1 MEADRKSYLSVENL
15 NVSYKQNHVLEDISF
30 EIERGQFVCVIGPNG
45 GGKSTLLKA
54 MVGLLPIRSGTIR
67 KEAKNIGYVPQQ
79 LRIDPAVPLRVN
91 EFLSLKLS
99 KRRVWFGPGK
109 TLLTAQKKL
118 EEIGAAHLINR
129 QLSELSGGEFQRI
142 LIAYALLDDP
152 DLLLLDEPMTG
163 LDVRGGMSFD
173 GLLHHL
179 HDHLGMTILMVSHDL
194 HLVEH
199 LSDQVLCINRTV
211 HCHGA
216 PDEVLRP
223 DNLSKA
229 YGHLP
234 GLVAGDG
241 NEVRYQCRR
250 RGQAVPGSTSK
261 TIPGQVS
268 GYREADHFART
279 RQNQFC
285 AVEEPA
291 FSAAL
296 GHRLQRPFAIVSR
309 RCV

>member
-1 MEADRKSYLSVENL
+1 MEADRKSYFSVENL
-15 NVSYKQNHVLEDISF
+15 SVSYGQHHVLEDISF

-54 MVGLLPIRSGTIR
+54 LVGLLPIRLGMMR

-79 LRIDPAVPLRVN
+79 MRIDPAVPLRVD

-99 KRRVWFGPGK
+99 KRRVWFGPGR
-109 TLLTAQKKL
+109 TRATARRKL
-118 EEIGAAHLINR
+118 EEIGAAHLIDR
-129 QLSELSGGEFQRI
+129 QLGELSGGEFQRI
-142 LIAYALLDDP
+142 LIAYALLDNP

-179 HDHLGMTILMVSHDL
+179 NEHAGITIVMVSHDL

-211 HCHGA
+211 HCHGS
-216 PDEVLRP
+216 PDQVLQP

-234 GLVAGDG
+234 GLVSGHGIEAF
-241 NEVRYQCRR
+241 
-250 RGQAVPGSTSK
+250 
-261 TIPGQVS
+261 IPIGK
-268 GYREADHFART
+268 
-279 RQNQFC
+279 
-285 AVEEPA
+285 
-291 FSAAL
+291 L
-296 GHRLQRPFAIVSR
+296 K
-309 RCV
+309 

>member
-1 MEADRKSYLSVENL
+1 MEPDRKSYLSVENL
-15 NVSYKQNHVLEDISF
+15 SVSYGQHHVLEDISF

-54 MVGLLPIRSGTIR
+54 LVGLLPIRSGIMR

-79 LRIDPAVPLRVN
+79 LRIDPAVPLRVD

-99 KRRVWFGPGK
+99 NRRVWFGPGR
-109 TLLTAQKKL
+109 TRATARRRL
-118 EEIGAAHLINR
+118 EEIGAAHLIDR
-129 QLSELSGGEFQRI
+129 QLGELSGGEFQRI
-142 LIAYALLDDP
+142 LIAYALLDNP

-179 HDHLGMTILMVSHDL
+179 NEHAGITIVMVSHDL

-211 HCHGA
+211 HCHGS
-216 PDEVLRP
+216 PDQVLQP

-234 GLVAGDG
+234 GLVSGHGIEAF
-241 NEVRYQCRR
+241 
-250 RGQAVPGSTSK
+250 
-261 TIPGQVS
+261 IP
-268 GYREADHFART
+268 
-279 RQNQFC
+279 
-285 AVEEPA
+285 
-291 FSAAL
+291 L
-296 GHRLQRPFAIVSR
+296 GKLK
-309 RCV
+309 

>member
-1 MEADRKSYLSVENL
+1 MEVDRKSYLSVESL

-30 EIERGQFVCVIGPNG
+30 QIERGQFVCVIGPNG

-54 MVGLLPIRSGTIR
+54 IVGLLPIRSGKVR
-67 KEAKNIGYVPQQ
+67 NEARNVGYVPQQ

-99 KRRVWFGPGK
+99 KRRVWFEPGK

-241 NEVRYQCRR
+241 NEVF
-250 RGQAVPGSTSK
+250 
-261 TIPGQVS
+261 IPIGK
-268 GYREADHFART
+268 
-279 RQNQFC
+279 
-285 AVEEPA
+285 
-291 FSAAL
+291 L
-296 GHRLQRPFAIVSR
+296 K
-309 RCV
+309 

>member
-15 NVSYKQNHVLEDISF
+15 NVSYSHHHVLEDISF
-30 EIERGQFVCVIGPNG
+30 QIERGQFVCVIGPNG

-54 MVGLLPIRSGTIR
+54 LVGLLPIRSGTIR
-67 KEAKNIGYVPQQ
+67 REAKNIGYVPQQ
-79 LRIDPAVPLRVN
+79 LRIDSAVPLRVD

-99 KRRVWFGPGK
+99 KRRVWFGPGQ
-109 TLLTAQKKL
+109 TRTTAKKKL
-118 EEIGAAHLINR
+118 EEIGAAHLIDR

-142 LIAYALLDDP
+142 LIAYALLDNP

-179 HDHLGMTILMVSHDL
+179 NDHVGMTILMVSHDL

-199 LSDQVLCINRTV
+199 VSDQVLCINRTV
-211 HCHGA
+211 HCHGS
-216 PDEVLRP
+216 PDQVLQP

-234 GLVAGDG
+234 GLVSGDG
-241 NEVRYQCRR
+241 ME
-250 RGQAVPGSTSK
+250 AFIPISK
-261 TIPGQVS
+261 
-268 GYREADHFART
+268 
-279 RQNQFC
+279 
-285 AVEEPA
+285 
-291 FSAAL
+291 L
-296 GHRLQRPFAIVSR
+296 K
-309 RCV
+309 

>member
-15 NVSYKQNHVLEDISF
+15 SVSYGQHHVLEDISF

-54 MVGLLPIRSGTIR
+54 LIGLLPIRTGIMR

-79 LRIDPAVPLRVN
+79 LRIDPAVPLRVD

-99 KRRVWFGPGK
+99 KRRVWFGPGR
-109 TLLTAQKKL
+109 TRPTSRRKL
-118 EEIGAAHLINR
+118 EEIGAAHLIDR
-129 QLSELSGGEFQRI
+129 QLGELSGGEFQRI
-142 LIAYALLDDP
+142 LIAYALLDNP

-179 HDHLGMTILMVSHDL
+179 NEHAGITIVMVSHDL

-199 LSDQVLCINRTV
+199 LSDLVLCINRTV
-211 HCHGA
+211 HCHGS
-216 PDEVLRP
+216 PDQVLQP

-234 GLVAGDG
+234 GLVSGHGIEAF
-241 NEVRYQCRR
+241 
-250 RGQAVPGSTSK
+250 
-261 TIPGQVS
+261 IP
-268 GYREADHFART
+268 
-279 RQNQFC
+279 
-285 AVEEPA
+285 
-291 FSAAL
+291 L
-296 GHRLQRPFAIVSR
+296 GKLK
-309 RCV
+309 

>member
-1 MEADRKSYLSVENL
+1 MEADRKSYLSAENL
-15 NVSYKQNHVLEDISF
+15 SVSYGQHHVLEDISF

-54 MVGLLPIRSGTIR
+54 LIGLLPLRSGIMR
-67 KEAKNIGYVPQQ
+67 KEATNIGYVPQQ
-79 LRIDPAVPLRVN
+79 LRIDAAVPLRVD

-99 KRRVWFGPGK
+99 KQRVWFGPGR
-109 TLLTAQKKL
+109 TRTAARRKL
-118 EEIGAAHLINR
+118 EEIGAAHLIDR
-129 QLSELSGGEFQRI
+129 QLGELSGGEFQRI
-142 LIAYALLDDP
+142 LIAYALLDNP

-179 HDHLGMTILMVSHDL
+179 NEHAGITIVMVSHDL

-211 HCHGA
+211 HCHGS
-216 PDEVLRP
+216 PDQVLQP

-234 GLVAGDG
+234 GLVSGHGIEAF
-241 NEVRYQCRR
+241 
-250 RGQAVPGSTSK
+250 
-261 TIPGQVS
+261 IP
-268 GYREADHFART
+268 
-279 RQNQFC
+279 
-285 AVEEPA
+285 
-291 FSAAL
+291 L
-296 GHRLQRPFAIVSR
+296 GKLK
-309 RCV
+309 

>member
-15 NVSYKQNHVLEDISF
+15 NVSYSHHHVLEDISF
-30 EIERGQFVCVIGPNG
+30 QIERGQFVCVIGPNG

-54 MVGLLPIRSGTIR
+54 LVGLLPIRSGTIR
-67 KEAKNIGYVPQQ
+67 REAKNIGYVPQQ
-79 LRIDPAVPLRVN
+79 LRIDSAVPLRVD

-99 KRRVWFGPGK
+99 KRRVWFGPGQ
-109 TLLTAQKKL
+109 TRTTAKKKL
-118 EEIGAAHLINR
+118 EEIGAAHLIDR

-142 LIAYALLDDP
+142 LIAYALLDNP

-179 HDHLGMTILMVSHDL
+179 NDHVGMTILMVSHDL

-199 LSDQVLCINRTV
+199 VSDQVLCINRTV
-211 HCHGA
+211 HCHGS
-216 PDEVLRP
+216 PDQVLQP

-234 GLVAGDG
+234 GLVSGDG
-241 NEVRYQCRR
+241 IE
-250 RGQAVPGSTSK
+250 AFIPISK
-261 TIPGQVS
+261 
-268 GYREADHFART
+268 
-279 RQNQFC
+279 
-285 AVEEPA
+285 
-291 FSAAL
+291 L
-296 GHRLQRPFAIVSR
+296 K
-309 RCV
+309 

>member
-15 NVSYKQNHVLEDISF
+15 NVSYSHHHVLEDISF
-30 EIERGQFVCVIGPNG
+30 QIERGQFVCVIGPNG

-54 MVGLLPIRSGTIR
+54 LVGLLPIRSGTICR
-67 KEAKNIGYVPQQ
+67 EAKKIGYVPQQ
-79 LRIDPAVPLRVN
+79 LRIDSAVPLRVD

-99 KRRVWFGPGK
+99 KRRVWFGPGQ
-109 TLLTAQKKL
+109 TRTTAKKKL
-118 EEIGAAHLINR
+118 EEIGAAHLIDR

-142 LIAYALLDDP
+142 LIAYALLDNP

-179 HDHLGMTILMVSHDL
+179 NDHVGMTILMVSHDL

-199 LSDQVLCINRTV
+199 VSDLVLCINRTV
-211 HCHGA
+211 HCHGS
-216 PDEVLRP
+216 PDQVLQP

-234 GLVAGDG
+234 GLVSGDG
-241 NEVRYQCRR
+241 IE
-250 RGQAVPGSTSK
+250 AFIPISK
-261 TIPGQVS
+261 
-268 GYREADHFART
+268 
-279 RQNQFC
+279 
-285 AVEEPA
+285 
-291 FSAAL
+291 L
-296 GHRLQRPFAIVSR
+296 K
-309 RCV
+309 

>member
-15 NVSYKQNHVLEDISF
+15 NVSYSHHHVLEDISF
-30 EIERGQFVCVIGPNG
+30 QIERGQFVCVIGPNG

-54 MVGLLPIRSGTIR
+54 LVGLLPIRSGTIR
-67 KEAKNIGYVPQQ
+67 REAKNIGYVPQQ
-79 LRIDPAVPLRVN
+79 LRIDSAVPLRVD

-99 KRRVWFGPGK
+99 KRRVWFGPGQ
-109 TLLTAQKKL
+109 TRTTAKKKL
-118 EEIGAAHLINR
+118 EEIGAAHLIDR

-142 LIAYALLDDP
+142 LIAYALLDNP

-179 HDHLGMTILMVSHDL
+179 NDHAGMTILMVSHDL

-199 LSDQVLCINRTV
+199 VSDQVLCINRTV
-211 HCHGA
+211 HCHGS
-216 PDEVLRP
+216 PDQVLQP

-234 GLVAGDG
+234 GLVSGDG
-241 NEVRYQCRR
+241 IE
-250 RGQAVPGSTSK
+250 AFIPISK
-261 TIPGQVS
+261 
-268 GYREADHFART
+268 
-279 RQNQFC
+279 
-285 AVEEPA
+285 
-291 FSAAL
+291 L
-296 GHRLQRPFAIVSR
+296 K
-309 RCV
+309 